1 MLKRIEVIVAVIL
14 ASVVSAIAATAT
26 NNNYWM
32 NECKRRGY
40 IVRDIADHQLKWL
53 DEVEVQR

>member
-1 MLKRIEVIVAVIL
+1 MLKRVELIAAVIL

-26 NNNYWM
+26 NNNYWI

-40 IVRDIADHQLKWL
+40 IVRDVSDHQLKWL
-53 DEVEVQR
+53 DEIEVRR